1 MQEHLKVAYTKKALE
16 LFAPIPTRKAA
27 AAEETDFTDIAA
39 LVVTVEDESII
50 HDRRVKAFHIPLFL
64 IVHGHEERTDNI
76 LGHVYGMIDT
86 RSLSRP
92 YFERQIEQAASAYE
106 DSLLPPF
113 FKTLK
118 NYVDCGNAQFDCPGH
133 QGGAYFRKHPAG
145 RIFYD
150 FYGENTFR
158 GDLCN
163 ADVAMGDLLIHEGAA
178 LAAQKHAARVFNA
191 DKAYFILNGTSGAN
205 KVVMNALL
213 TPGDLVL
220 YERNNHKS
228 VGYGALIQAGAI
240 PIYLETA
247 RNPFGLI
254 GGVLDHC
261 FNEEYIRML
270 IAERDPRRARMDRP
284 LRAAVIQL
292 GNYDGCIY
300 NARQVVE
307 KIGHLC
313 DYIVF
318 DSAWVGYEQFIPM
331 KKDASP
337 LLLELG
343 PDDPG
348 IFVTQSVHKQQAG
361 FSMTSQIH
369 KKDAHIRGQHR
380 YVPHKRMNNAYMMHA
395 STSPFYQL
403 FAALDMNARIH
414 EGEGGKK
421 LWKDALILGIE
432 LRKEIIKKCHYLKP
446 FLPDTVGNRK
456 WENADTAQIAADRRF
471 WAFSPKAGWH
481 GFKGYGE
488 NQYFLDPMKLMLIT
502 PGIDIPTGTYEDFG
516 IPGTIVAEYLRENRI
531 IPEKCDLNDI
541 LFLLTPAETEE
552 KLHRLLEKLV
562 QFETFI
568 DQDAPMEK
576 VLPQVY
582 DAYETYY
589 KGYTIRKLCQEMHD
603 FYKERNVAALQ
614 QQLFDQNHLPP
625 YAMSPREAEG
635 EYFRG
640 NGELIDLKDAEGRIA
655 LEGALPYPPG
665 ILCIHPGERW
675 TKTAIHYFMDLVDS
689 INALPGFPPEVQG
702 VYVEDGK
709 DGKKHAFG
717 CVLKE

>member
-1 MQEHLKVAYTKKALE
+1 MKQLKIALTA
-16 LFAPIPTRKAA
+16 L
-27 AAEETDFTDIAA
+27 AAESGISQNNWNTVPLEGADLTDVSA
-39 LVVTVEDESII
+39 VVMTSRDEVPPSYDTI
-50 HDRRVKAFHIPLFL
+50 HAFSIPLF
-64 IVHGHEERTDNI
+64 I
-76 LGHVYGMIDT
+76 LDT
-86 RSLSRP
+86 G
-92 YFERQIEQAASAYE
+92 AAAGRNMSAISGTLLPVKEKASWKKRITRAALQYE
-106 DSLLPPF
+106 KELLPPF
-113 FKTLK
+113 FGALMKYTSRK
-118 NYVDCGNAQFDCPGH
+118 NDQYDSPGH
-133 QGGAYFRKHPAG
+133 QSGAFYRKHPSG

-150 FYGENTFR
+150 YYGPNVFR
-158 GDLCN
+158 GDLSSS
-163 ADVAMGDLLIHEGAA
+163 DVDLGDFLIHEGPA
-178 LAAQKHAARVFNA
+178 LSAQKHAARVFHA
-191 DKAYFILNGTSGAN
+191 DKTYFVLNGTSTSN
-205 KVVMNALL
+205 KIVMNAVLA
-213 TPGDLVL
+213 PGDIVL
-220 YERNNHKS
+220 YDRNNHKS
-228 VGYGALIQAGAI
+228 IDLGLILSGAI
-240 PIYLETA
+240 PIYMETA
-247 RNPFGLI
+247 RNAAGSI
-254 GGVLDHC
+254 GGIPEAC
-261 FNEEYIRML
+261 FEEDYIRKL
-270 IAERDPRRARMDRP
+270 VAEKNPEKAKEERP
-284 LRAAVIQL
+284 IRLAVIEL
-292 GNYDGCIY
+292 GTYDGCLY
-300 NARQVVE
+300 NARQVIDR
-307 KIGHLC
+307 IGYLC
-313 DYIVF
+313 DYIFF

-331 KKDASP
+331 MKDASP

-369 KKDAHIRGQHR
+369 KKDAHIRGQQR

-446 FLPDTVGNRK
+446 FLPDIVGNRK

-516 IPGTIVAEYLRENRI
+516 IPGTIVAEYLRENKI

>member
-1 MQEHLKVAYTKKALE
+1 MKQLKIALTA
-16 LFAPIPTRKAA
+16 L
-27 AAEETDFTDIAA
+27 AAESGISQENWQTVPLEGADLTDVSA
-39 LVVTVEDESII
+39 VVMTSRDEVPPSYDTI
-50 HDRRVKAFHIPLFL
+50 HAFAIPLF
-64 IVHGHEERTDNI
+64 I
-76 LGHVYGMIDT
+76 LDT
-86 RSLSRP
+86 G
-92 YFERQIEQAASAYE
+92 AAAGRNMSAISGTLLPVKEKASWKKRITRAALQYE
-106 DSLLPPF
+106 KELLPPF
-113 FKTLK
+113 FGALMKYTSRK
-118 NYVDCGNAQFDCPGH
+118 NDQYDSPGH
-133 QGGAYFRKHPAG
+133 QSGAFYRKHPSG

-150 FYGENTFR
+150 YYGPNVFR
-158 GDLCN
+158 GDLSSS
-163 ADVAMGDLLIHEGAA
+163 DVDLGDFLIHEGPA
-178 LAAQKHAARVFNA
+178 LSAQKHAARVFHA
-191 DKAYFILNGTSGAN
+191 DKTYFVLNGTSTSN
-205 KVVMNALL
+205 KIVMNAVLA
-213 TPGDLVL
+213 PGDTVL
-220 YERNNHKS
+220 YDRNNHKS
-228 VGYGALIQAGAI
+228 IDLGLILSGAI
-240 PIYLETA
+240 PIYMETA
-247 RNPFGLI
+247 RNAAGSI
-254 GGVLDHC
+254 GGIPEAC
-261 FNEEYIRML
+261 FEEDYIRKL
-270 IAERDPRRARMDRP
+270 VAEKDPEKAKEERP
-284 LRAAVIQL
+284 IRLAVIEL
-292 GNYDGCIY
+292 GTYDGCLY
-300 NARQVVE
+300 NARQVIDR
-307 KIGHLC
+307 IGYLC
-313 DYIVF
+313 DYIFF

-331 KKDASP
+331 MKDASP

-369 KKDAHIRGQHR
+369 KKDAHIRGQKR

-516 IPGTIVAEYLRENRI
+516 IPGTIVAEYLRENKI

-582 DAYETYY
+582 DVYETYY
-589 KGYTIRKLCQEMHD
+589 KGYTIRKLCQKMHD

-614 QQLFDQNHLPP
+614 QQLFHQNHLPP

>member
-1 MQEHLKVAYTKKALE
+1 MKQLKIALTALSAESGISQENWKTVPLE
-16 LFAPIPTRKAA
+16 GADLTDVSAVVMTSRDEVPPSYDTIHAFA
-27 AAEETDFTDIAA
+27 
-39 LVVTVEDESII
+39 
-50 HDRRVKAFHIPLFL
+50 IPLF
-64 IVHGHEERTDNI
+64 I
-76 LGHVYGMIDT
+76 LDT
-86 RSLSRP
+86 G
-92 YFERQIEQAASAYE
+92 AAAGRNMSAISGTLLPVKEKASWKKKITRAALQYE
-106 DSLLPPF
+106 KDLLPPF
-113 FKTLK
+113 FGALMKYTSRK
-118 NYVDCGNAQFDCPGH
+118 NDQYDSPGH
-133 QGGAYFRKHPAG
+133 QSGAFYRKHPSG

-150 FYGENTFR
+150 YYGPNVFR
-158 GDLCN
+158 GDLSSS
-163 ADVAMGDLLIHEGAA
+163 DVDLGDFLIHEGPA
-178 LAAQKHAARVFNA
+178 LSAQKHAARVFHA
-191 DKAYFILNGTSGAN
+191 DKTYFVLNGTSTSN
-205 KVVMNALL
+205 KIVMNAVLA
-213 TPGDLVL
+213 PGDIVL
-220 YERNNHKS
+220 YDRNNHKS
-228 VGYGALIQAGAI
+228 IDLGLILSGAI
-240 PIYLETA
+240 PIYMETA
-247 RNPFGLI
+247 RNAAGSI
-254 GGVLDHC
+254 GGIPEAC
-261 FNEEYIRML
+261 FDEDYIRKL
-270 IAERDPRRARMDRP
+270 VAEKNPEKAKEERP
-284 LRAAVIQL
+284 IRLAVIEL
-292 GNYDGCIY
+292 GTYDGCLY
-300 NARQVVE
+300 NARQVIDR
-307 KIGHLC
+307 IGYLC
-313 DYIVF
+313 DYIFF

-331 KKDASP
+331 MKDASP

-369 KKDAHIRGQHR
+369 KKDAHIRGQQR

-446 FLPDTVGNRK
+446 FIPDTVGNRK

-516 IPGTIVAEYLRENRI
+516 IPGTIVAEYLRENKI

-552 KLHRLLEKLV
+552 KLRRLLEKLV

-589 KGYTIRKLCQEMHD
+589 KGYTIRKLCQEMHN

>member
-1 MQEHLKVAYTKKALE
+1 MKYTS
-16 LFAPIPTRKAA
+16 RKN
-27 AAEETDFTDIAA
+27 DQ
-39 LVVTVEDESII
+39 
-50 HDRRVKAFHIPLFL
+50 
-64 IVHGHEERTDNI
+64 
-76 LGHVYGMIDT
+76 Y
-86 RSLSRP
+86 
-92 YFERQIEQAASAYE
+92 
-106 DSLLPPF
+106 DS
-113 FKTLK
+113 
-118 NYVDCGNAQFDCPGH
+118 PGH
-133 QGGAYFRKHPAG
+133 QSGAFYRKHPSG

-150 FYGENTFR
+150 YYGPNVFR
-158 GDLCN
+158 GDLSSS
-163 ADVAMGDLLIHEGAA
+163 DVDLGDFLIHEGPA
-178 LAAQKHAARVFNA
+178 LSAQKHAARVFHA
-191 DKAYFILNGTSGAN
+191 DKTYFVLNGTSTSN
-205 KVVMNALL
+205 KIVMNAVLA
-213 TPGDLVL
+213 PGDIVL
-220 YERNNHKS
+220 YDRNNHKS
-228 VGYGALIQAGAI
+228 IDLGLILSGAI
-240 PIYLETA
+240 PIYMETA
-247 RNPFGLI
+247 RNAAGSI
-254 GGVLDHC
+254 GGIPEAC
-261 FNEEYIRML
+261 FEEDYIRKL
-270 IAERDPRRARMDRP
+270 VAEKNPEKAKEERP
-284 LRAAVIQL
+284 IRLAVIEL
-292 GNYDGCIY
+292 GTYDGCLY
-300 NARQVVE
+300 NARQVIDR
-307 KIGHLC
+307 IGYLC
-313 DYIVF
+313 DYIFF

-331 KKDASP
+331 MKDASP

-369 KKDAHIRGQHR
+369 KKDAHIRGQQR

-516 IPGTIVAEYLRENRI
+516 IPGTIVAEYLRENKI
-531 IPEKCDLNDI
+531 IPEKCDLGDI

-552 KLHRLLEKLV
+552 KLHRLVEKLV

-717 CVLKE
+717 CILKE

>member
-1 MQEHLKVAYTKKALE
+1 MKQLKIALTA
-16 LFAPIPTRKAA
+16 L
-27 AAEETDFTDIAA
+27 AAESGISQENWTTVPLEGTDLTDVSA
-39 LVVTVEDESII
+39 VVMTSRDEVPPSYDTI
-50 HDRRVKAFHIPLFL
+50 HAFSIPLF
-64 IVHGHEERTDNI
+64 I
-76 LGHVYGMIDT
+76 LDT
-86 RSLSRP
+86 GA
-92 YFERQIEQAASAYE
+92 AASRNMSAISGTLLPVKEKASWKKRITRAALQYE
-106 DSLLPPF
+106 KDLLPPF
-113 FKTLK
+113 FGALMKYTSRK
-118 NYVDCGNAQFDCPGH
+118 NDQYDSPGH
-133 QGGAYFRKHPAG
+133 QSGAFYRKHPSG

-150 FYGENTFR
+150 YYGPNVFR
-158 GDLCN
+158 GDLSSS
-163 ADVAMGDLLIHEGAA
+163 DVDLGDFLIHEGPA
-178 LAAQKHAARVFNA
+178 LSAQKHAARVFHA
-191 DKAYFILNGTSGAN
+191 DKTYFVLNGTSTSN
-205 KVVMNALL
+205 KIVMNAVLA
-213 TPGDLVL
+213 PGDIVL
-220 YERNNHKS
+220 YDRNNHKS
-228 VGYGALIQAGAI
+228 IDLGLILSGAI
-240 PIYLETA
+240 PIYMETA
-247 RNPFGLI
+247 RNAAGSI
-254 GGVLDHC
+254 GGIPEAC
-261 FNEEYIRML
+261 FDEDYIRKL
-270 IAERDPRRARMDRP
+270 VAEKDPKKAKEERP
-284 LRAAVIQL
+284 IRLAVIEL
-292 GNYDGCIY
+292 GTYDGCLY
-300 NARQVVE
+300 NARQVIDR
-307 KIGHLC
+307 IGYLC
-313 DYIVF
+313 DYIFF

-331 KKDASP
+331 MKDASP

-516 IPGTIVAEYLRENRI
+516 IPGTIVAEYLRENKI

-614 QQLFDQNHLPP
+614 KQLFDQNHLPP

>member
-1 MQEHLKVAYTKKALE
+1 MSAISGTLLPVKEKASWKKK
-16 LFAPIPTRKAA
+16 ITR
-27 AAEETDFTDIAA
+27 AA
-39 LVVTVEDESII
+39 L
-50 HDRRVKAFHIPLFL
+50 
-64 IVHGHEERTDNI
+64 
-76 LGHVYGMIDT
+76 
-86 RSLSRP
+86 
-92 YFERQIEQAASAYE
+92 QYE
-106 DSLLPPF
+106 KELLPPF
-113 FKTLK
+113 FGALMKYTSRK
-118 NYVDCGNAQFDCPGH
+118 NDQYDSPGH
-133 QGGAYFRKHPAG
+133 QSGAFYRKHPSG

-150 FYGENTFR
+150 YYGPNVFR
-158 GDLCN
+158 GDLSSS
-163 ADVAMGDLLIHEGAA
+163 DVDLGDFLIHEGPA
-178 LAAQKHAARVFNA
+178 LSAQKHAARVFHA
-191 DKAYFILNGTSGAN
+191 DKTYFVLNGTSTSN
-205 KVVMNALL
+205 KIVMNAVLA
-213 TPGDLVL
+213 PGDIVL
-220 YERNNHKS
+220 YDRNNHKS
-228 VGYGALIQAGAI
+228 IDLGLILSGAI
-240 PIYLETA
+240 PIYMETA
-247 RNPFGLI
+247 RNAAGSI
-254 GGVLDHC
+254 GGIPEAC
-261 FNEEYIRML
+261 FDEDYIRKL
-270 IAERDPRRARMDRP
+270 VAEKNPEKAKEERP
-284 LRAAVIQL
+284 IRLAVIEL
-292 GNYDGCIY
+292 GTYDGCLY
-300 NARQVVE
+300 NARQVIDR
-307 KIGHLC
+307 IGYLC
-313 DYIVF
+313 DYIFF

-331 KKDASP
+331 MKDASP

-369 KKDAHIRGQHR
+369 KKDAHIRGQQR

-516 IPGTIVAEYLRENRI
+516 IPGTIVAEYLRENKI

-582 DAYETYY
+582 DTYETYY

>member
-1 MQEHLKVAYTKKALE
+1 MSAISGTLLPVKEKASWKKR
-16 LFAPIPTRKAA
+16 ITR
-27 AAEETDFTDIAA
+27 AA
-39 LVVTVEDESII
+39 L
-50 HDRRVKAFHIPLFL
+50 
-64 IVHGHEERTDNI
+64 
-76 LGHVYGMIDT
+76 
-86 RSLSRP
+86 
-92 YFERQIEQAASAYE
+92 QYE
-106 DSLLPPF
+106 KDLLPPF
-113 FKTLK
+113 FGALMKYTSRK
-118 NYVDCGNAQFDCPGH
+118 NDQYDSPGH
-133 QGGAYFRKHPAG
+133 QSGAFYRKHPSG

-150 FYGENTFR
+150 YYGPNVFR
-158 GDLCN
+158 GDLSSS
-163 ADVAMGDLLIHEGAA
+163 DVDLGDFLIHEGPA
-178 LAAQKHAARVFNA
+178 LSAQKHAARVFHA
-191 DKAYFILNGTSGAN
+191 DKTYFVLNGTSTSN
-205 KVVMNALL
+205 KIVMNAVLA
-213 TPGDLVL
+213 PGDIVL
-220 YERNNHKS
+220 YDRNNHKS
-228 VGYGALIQAGAI
+228 IDLGLILSDAI
-240 PIYLETA
+240 PIYMETA
-247 RNPFGLI
+247 RNAAGSI
-254 GGVLDHC
+254 GGIPEAC
-261 FNEEYIRML
+261 FDEDYIRKL
-270 IAERDPRRARMDRP
+270 VAEKNPEKAKEERP
-284 LRAAVIQL
+284 IRLAVIEL
-292 GNYDGCIY
+292 GTYDGCLY
-300 NARQVVE
+300 NARQVIDR
-307 KIGHLC
+307 IGYLC
-313 DYIVF
+313 DYIFF

-331 KKDASP
+331 MKDASP

-369 KKDAHIRGQHR
+369 KKDAHIRGQQR

-516 IPGTIVAEYLRENRI
+516 IPGTIVAEYLRENKI

>member
-1 MQEHLKVAYTKKALE
+1 MKQLKIALTA
-16 LFAPIPTRKAA
+16 L
-27 AAEETDFTDIAA
+27 AAESGISRENWKTVPLEGADLTDVSA
-39 LVVTVEDESII
+39 VVMTSRDEVPPSYDTI
-50 HDRRVKAFHIPLFL
+50 HAFAIPLF
-64 IVHGHEERTDNI
+64 I
-76 LGHVYGMIDT
+76 LDT
-86 RSLSRP
+86 G
-92 YFERQIEQAASAYE
+92 AAAGRNMSAISGTLLPVKEKASWKKRITRAALQYE
-106 DSLLPPF
+106 KDLLPPF
-113 FKTLK
+113 FGALMKYTSRK
-118 NYVDCGNAQFDCPGH
+118 NDQYDSPGH
-133 QGGAYFRKHPAG
+133 QSGAFYRKHPSG

-150 FYGENTFR
+150 YYGPNVFR
-158 GDLCN
+158 GDLSSS
-163 ADVAMGDLLIHEGAA
+163 DVDLGDFLIHEGPA
-178 LAAQKHAARVFNA
+178 LSAQKHAARVFHA
-191 DKAYFILNGTSGAN
+191 DKTYFVLNGTSTAN
-205 KVVMNALL
+205 KIVMNAVLA
-213 TPGDLVL
+213 PGDIVL
-220 YERNNHKS
+220 YDRNNHKS
-228 VGYGALIQAGAI
+228 IDLGLILSGAI
-240 PIYLETA
+240 PIYMETA
-247 RNPFGLI
+247 RNAAGSI
-254 GGVLDHC
+254 GGIPEAC
-261 FNEEYIRML
+261 FDEDYIRKL
-270 IAERDPRRARMDRP
+270 VAEKNPEKAKEERP
-284 LRAAVIQL
+284 IRLAVIEL
-292 GNYDGCIY
+292 GTYDGCLY
-300 NARQVVE
+300 NARQVIDR
-307 KIGHLC
+307 IGYLC
-313 DYIVF
+313 DYIFF

-331 KKDASP
+331 MKDASP

-369 KKDAHIRGQHR
+369 KKDAHIRGQQR

-432 LRKEIIKKCHYLKP
+432 LRKQIIKKCHYLKP

-502 PGIDIPTGTYEDFG
+502 PGIDIHTGTYEDFG
-516 IPGTIVAEYLRENRI
+516 IPGTIVAEYLRENKI

-552 KLHRLLEKLV
+552 KLHRLLVKLV

-640 NGELIDLKDAEGRIA
+640 KGELIDLKDAEGRIA

>member
-1 MQEHLKVAYTKKALE
+1 MKRLKIAYSDKALE
-16 LFAPIPTRKAA
+16 IFGSIPSRETVNVND
-27 AAEETDFTDIAA
+27 TDFTDVGA
-39 LVVTVEDESII
+39 VVITDTDTDVLKKEMIF
-50 HDRRVKAFHIPLFL
+50 AFHIPVLL
-64 IVHGHEERTDNI
+64 IRTMEGPVADDVI
-76 LGHVYGMIDT
+76 SKVYRVIDLNDT
-86 RSLSRP
+86 DHAFYS
-92 YFERQIEQAASAYE
+92 RQIESAAAHYE
-106 DSLLPPF
+106 DQLLPPF
-113 FKTLK
+113 FKDLEK
-118 NYVDCGNAQFDCPGH
+118 YVENGYSQFDCPGH
-133 QGGAYFRKHPAG
+133 QGGAFFRKHPAG
-145 RIFYD
+145 RAFYD
-150 FYGENTFR
+150 FFGENTFR
-158 GDLCN
+158 ADLCN
-163 ADVAMGDLLIHEGAA
+163 ADVAMGDLLIHEGPA
-178 LAAQKHAARVFNA
+178 LAAQKHAARVYNA
-191 DKAYFILNGTSGAN
+191 DKTYFVLNGTSTSN
-205 KVVMNALL
+205 KVVLNAVL
-213 TPGDLVL
+213 TPGDIVL
-220 YERNNHKS
+220 YDRNNHKS
-228 VGYGALIQAGAI
+228 IDHGALVLAGAT
-240 PIYLETA
+240 PVYLETE
-247 RNPFGLI
+247 RNAFGSI
-254 GGVLDHC
+254 GGIPEHC
-261 FNEEYIRML
+261 FNEDYIRKL
-270 IAERDPRRARMDRP
+270 VAEKNPQKAKEERP
-284 LRAAVIQL
+284 IRLAVIEL
-292 GNYDGCIY
+292 GTYDGCLY
-300 NARQVVE
+300 NARQVIDR
-307 KIGHLC
+307 IGYLC
-313 DYIVF
+313 DYIFF

-331 KKDASP
+331 MKDASP

-369 KKDAHIRGQHR
+369 KKDAHIRGQQR

-516 IPGTIVAEYLRENRI
+516 IPGTIVAEYLRENKI

-562 QFETFI
+562 QLETFI

-589 KGYTIRKLCQEMHD
+589 KGYTIRKLCQKMHD

-675 TKTAIHYFMDLVDS
+675 TRTAIHYFMDLVDS

>member
-1 MQEHLKVAYTKKALE
+1 MKQLKIALTA
-16 LFAPIPTRKAA
+16 L
-27 AAEETDFTDIAA
+27 AAESGISQENWKTVPLEGADLTDVSA
-39 LVVTVEDESII
+39 VVMTSRDEVPPSYDTI
-50 HDRRVKAFHIPLFL
+50 HAFAIPLF
-64 IVHGHEERTDNI
+64 I
-76 LGHVYGMIDT
+76 LDT
-86 RSLSRP
+86 G
-92 YFERQIEQAASAYE
+92 AAAGRNMSAISGTLLPVKEKASWKKKITRAALQYE
-106 DSLLPPF
+106 KDLLPPF
-113 FKTLK
+113 FGALMKYTSRK
-118 NYVDCGNAQFDCPGH
+118 NDQYDSPGH
-133 QGGAYFRKHPAG
+133 QSGAFYRKHPSG

-150 FYGENTFR
+150 YYGPNVFR
-158 GDLCN
+158 GDLSSS
-163 ADVAMGDLLIHEGAA
+163 DVDLGDFLIHEGPA
-178 LAAQKHAARVFNA
+178 LSAQKHAARVFHA
-191 DKAYFILNGTSGAN
+191 DKTYFVLNGTSTSN
-205 KVVMNALL
+205 KIVMNAVLA
-213 TPGDLVL
+213 PGDIVL
-220 YERNNHKS
+220 YDRNNHKS
-228 VGYGALIQAGAI
+228 IDLGLILSGAI
-240 PIYLETA
+240 PIYMETA
-247 RNPFGLI
+247 RNAAGSI
-254 GGVLDHC
+254 GGIPEAC
-261 FNEEYIRML
+261 FDEDYIRKL
-270 IAERDPRRARMDRP
+270 VAEKNPEKAKEERP
-284 LRAAVIQL
+284 IRLAVIEL
-292 GNYDGCIY
+292 GTYDGCLY
-300 NARQVVE
+300 NARQVIDR
-307 KIGHLC
+307 IGYLC
-313 DYIVF
+313 DYIFF

-331 KKDASP
+331 MKDASP

-369 KKDAHIRGQHR
+369 KKDAHIRGQQR

-446 FLPDTVGNRK
+446 FIPDTVGNRK

-502 PGIDIPTGTYEDFG
+502 PGIDIPTDTYEDFG
-516 IPGTIVAEYLRENRI
+516 IPGTIVAEYLRENKI

-552 KLHRLLEKLV
+552 KLHRLVEKLV
-562 QFETFI
+562 QFETYI
-568 DQDAPMEK
+568 DQDTPMEK

-640 NGELIDLKDAEGRIA
+640 RGELIDLKDAEGRIA

>member
-1 MQEHLKVAYTKKALE
+1 MKQLKIALTA
-16 LFAPIPTRKAA
+16 L
-27 AAEETDFTDIAA
+27 AAESGIPQENWKTVPLEGADLTDVSA
-39 LVVTVEDESII
+39 VVMTSRDEVPPSYDTI
-50 HDRRVKAFHIPLFL
+50 HAFAIPLF
-64 IVHGHEERTDNI
+64 I
-76 LGHVYGMIDT
+76 LDT
-86 RSLSRP
+86 G
-92 YFERQIEQAASAYE
+92 AAAGRNMSAISGTLLPVKEKASWKKRITRAALQYE
-106 DSLLPPF
+106 KDLLPPF
-113 FKTLK
+113 FGALMKYTSRK
-118 NYVDCGNAQFDCPGH
+118 NDQYDSPGH
-133 QGGAYFRKHPAG
+133 QSGAFYRKHPSG

-150 FYGENTFR
+150 YYGPNVFR
-158 GDLCN
+158 GDLSSS
-163 ADVAMGDLLIHEGAA
+163 DVDLGDFLIHEGPA
-178 LAAQKHAARVFNA
+178 LSAQKHAARVFHA
-191 DKAYFILNGTSGAN
+191 DKTYFVLNGTSTSN
-205 KVVMNALL
+205 KIVMNAVLA
-213 TPGDLVL
+213 PGDIVL
-220 YERNNHKS
+220 YDRNNHKS
-228 VGYGALIQAGAI
+228 IDLGLILSGAI
-240 PIYLETA
+240 PIYMETA
-247 RNPFGLI
+247 RNAAGSI
-254 GGVLDHC
+254 GGIPEAC
-261 FNEEYIRML
+261 FDEDYIRKL
-270 IAERDPRRARMDRP
+270 VAEKNPEKAKEERP
-284 LRAAVIQL
+284 IRLAVIEL
-292 GNYDGCIY
+292 GTYDGCLY
-300 NARQVVE
+300 NARQVIDR
-307 KIGHLC
+307 IGYLC
-313 DYIVF
+313 DYIFF

-331 KKDASP
+331 MKDASP

-369 KKDAHIRGQHR
+369 KKDAHIRGQQR

-446 FLPDTVGNRK
+446 FLPDIVGNRK

-502 PGIDIPTGTYEDFG
+502 PGINIPTGTYEDFG
-516 IPGTIVAEYLRENRI
+516 IPGTIVAEYLRENKI
-531 IPEKCDLNDI
+531 IPEKCDLGDI

>member
-1 MQEHLKVAYTKKALE
+1 MKQLKIALTALSAESGISQENWKTVPLE
-16 LFAPIPTRKAA
+16 GADL
-27 AAEETDFTDIAA
+27 TDVSA
-39 LVVTVEDESII
+39 VVMTSRDEVPPSYDTI
-50 HDRRVKAFHIPLFL
+50 HAFSIPLF
-64 IVHGHEERTDNI
+64 I
-76 LGHVYGMIDT
+76 LDT
-86 RSLSRP
+86 GT
-92 YFERQIEQAASAYE
+92 AASRNMSAISGTLLPVKEKASWKKRITRAALQYE
-106 DSLLPPF
+106 KELLPPF
-113 FKTLK
+113 FGALMKYTSRK
-118 NYVDCGNAQFDCPGH
+118 NDQYDSPGH
-133 QGGAYFRKHPAG
+133 QSGAFYRKHPSG

-150 FYGENTFR
+150 YYGPNVFR
-158 GDLCN
+158 GDLSSS
-163 ADVAMGDLLIHEGAA
+163 DVDLGDFLIHEGPA
-178 LAAQKHAARVFNA
+178 LSAQKHAARVFHA
-191 DKAYFILNGTSGAN
+191 DKTYFVLNGTSTSN
-205 KVVMNALL
+205 KIVMNAVLA
-213 TPGDLVL
+213 PGDIVL
-220 YERNNHKS
+220 YDRNNHKS
-228 VGYGALIQAGAI
+228 IDLGLILSGAI
-240 PIYLETA
+240 PIYMETA
-247 RNPFGLI
+247 RNAAGSI
-254 GGVLDHC
+254 GGIPEAC
-261 FNEEYIRML
+261 FEEDYIRKL
-270 IAERDPRRARMDRP
+270 VAEKNPEKAKEERP
-284 LRAAVIQL
+284 IRLAVIEL
-292 GNYDGCIY
+292 GTYDGCLY
-300 NARQVVE
+300 NARQVIDR
-307 KIGHLC
+307 IGYLC
-313 DYIVF
+313 DYIFF

-331 KKDASP
+331 MKDASP

-516 IPGTIVAEYLRENRI
+516 IPGTIVAEYLRENKI

-614 QQLFDQNHLPP
+614 QQLFDRNHLPP

-640 NGELIDLKDAEGRIA
+640 NGELIDLKNAEGRIA

>member
-1 MQEHLKVAYTKKALE
+1 MKQLKIALTA
-16 LFAPIPTRKAA
+16 L
-27 AAEETDFTDIAA
+27 AAESGISQDSWKTVPLEGADLTDVSA
-39 LVVTVEDESII
+39 VVMTSRDEVPPSYDTI
-50 HDRRVKAFHIPLFL
+50 HAFSIPLF
-64 IVHGHEERTDNI
+64 I
-76 LGHVYGMIDT
+76 LDT
-86 RSLSRP
+86 GA
-92 YFERQIEQAASAYE
+92 AASRNMSAISGTLLPVKEKASWKKKITRAALQYE
-106 DSLLPPF
+106 KDLLPPF
-113 FKTLK
+113 FGALMKYTSRK
-118 NYVDCGNAQFDCPGH
+118 NDQYDSPGH
-133 QGGAYFRKHPAG
+133 QSGAFYRKHPSG

-150 FYGENTFR
+150 YYGPNVFR
-158 GDLCN
+158 GDLSSS
-163 ADVAMGDLLIHEGAA
+163 DVDLGDFLIHEGPA
-178 LAAQKHAARVFNA
+178 LSAQKHAARVFHA
-191 DKAYFILNGTSGAN
+191 DKTYFVLNGTSTSN
-205 KVVMNALL
+205 KIVMNAVLA
-213 TPGDLVL
+213 PGDIVL
-220 YERNNHKS
+220 YDRNNHKS
-228 VGYGALIQAGAI
+228 IDLGLILSGAI
-240 PIYLETA
+240 PIYMETA
-247 RNPFGLI
+247 RNAAGSI
-254 GGVLDHC
+254 GGIPEAC
-261 FNEEYIRML
+261 FDEDYIRKL
-270 IAERDPRRARMDRP
+270 VAEKNPEKAKEERP
-284 LRAAVIQL
+284 IRLAVIEL
-292 GNYDGCIY
+292 GTYDGCLY
-300 NARQVVE
+300 NARQVIDR
-307 KIGHLC
+307 IGYLC
-313 DYIVF
+313 DYIFF

-331 KKDASP
+331 MKDASP

-369 KKDAHIRGQHR
+369 KKDAHIRGQQR

-516 IPGTIVAEYLRENRI
+516 IPGTIVAEYLRENKI

-552 KLHRLLEKLV
+552 KLHRLVEKLV

>member
-1 MQEHLKVAYTKKALE
+1 M
-16 LFAPIPTRKAA
+16 LFP
-27 AAEETDFTDIAA
+27 
-39 LVVTVEDESII
+39 
-50 HDRRVKAFHIPLFL
+50 IPLF
-64 IVHGHEERTDNI
+64 I
-76 LGHVYGMIDT
+76 LDT
-86 RSLSRP
+86 GA
-92 YFERQIEQAASAYE
+92 AASRNMSAISGTLLPVKEKASWKKRITRAALQYE
-106 DSLLPPF
+106 KDLLPPF
-113 FKTLK
+113 FGTLMKYTSRK
-118 NYVDCGNAQFDCPGH
+118 NDQYDSPGH
-133 QGGAYFRKHPAG
+133 QSGAFYRKHPSG

-150 FYGENTFR
+150 YYGPNVFR
-158 GDLCN
+158 GDLSSS
-163 ADVAMGDLLIHEGAA
+163 DVDLGDFLIHEGPA
-178 LAAQKHAARVFNA
+178 LSAQKHAARVFHA
-191 DKAYFILNGTSGAN
+191 DKTYFVLNGTSTSN
-205 KVVMNALL
+205 KIVMNAVLA
-213 TPGDLVL
+213 PGDIVL
-220 YERNNHKS
+220 YDRNNHKS
-228 VGYGALIQAGAI
+228 IDLGLILSGAI
-240 PIYLETA
+240 PIYMETA
-247 RNPFGLI
+247 RNAAGSI
-254 GGVLDHC
+254 GGIPEAC
-261 FNEEYIRML
+261 FDEDYIRKL
-270 IAERDPRRARMDRP
+270 VAEKDPKKAKEERP
-284 LRAAVIQL
+284 IRLAVIEL
-292 GNYDGCIY
+292 GTYDGCLY
-300 NARQVVE
+300 NARQVIDR
-307 KIGHLC
+307 IGYLC
-313 DYIVF
+313 DYIFF

-331 KKDASP
+331 MKDASP

-516 IPGTIVAEYLRENRI
+516 IPGTIVAEYLRENKI

-568 DQDAPMEK
+568 D
-576 VLPQVY
+576 
-582 DAYETYY
+582 
-589 KGYTIRKLCQEMHD
+589 
-603 FYKERNVAALQ
+603 
-614 QQLFDQNHLPP
+614 
-625 YAMSPREAEG
+625 
-635 EYFRG
+635 
-640 NGELIDLKDAEGRIA
+640 
-655 LEGALPYPPG
+655 
-665 ILCIHPGERW
+665 
-675 TKTAIHYFMDLVDS
+675 
-689 INALPGFPPEVQG
+689 
-702 VYVEDGK
+702 
-709 DGKKHAFG
+709 
-717 CVLKE
+717 

>member
-1 MQEHLKVAYTKKALE
+1 MKQLKIALTALATE
-16 LFAPIPTRKAA
+16 SGISQDNWKTVPLEGADL
-27 AAEETDFTDIAA
+27 TDVSA
-39 LVVTVEDESII
+39 VVMTSRDEVPPSYDTI
-50 HDRRVKAFHIPLFL
+50 HAFSIPLF
-64 IVHGHEERTDNI
+64 I
-76 LGHVYGMIDT
+76 LDT
-86 RSLSRP
+86 GA
-92 YFERQIEQAASAYE
+92 AASRNMSAISGTLLPVKEKASWKKRITRAALQYE
-106 DSLLPPF
+106 KDLLPPF
-113 FKTLK
+113 FGALMKYTSRK
-118 NYVDCGNAQFDCPGH
+118 NDQYDSPGH
-133 QGGAYFRKHPAG
+133 QSGAFYRKHPSG
-145 RIFYD
+145 RIFYNY
-150 FYGENTFR
+150 YGPNVFR
-158 GDLCN
+158 GDLSSS
-163 ADVAMGDLLIHEGAA
+163 DVDLGDFLIHEGPA
-178 LAAQKHAARVFNA
+178 LSAQKHAARVFHA
-191 DKAYFILNGTSGAN
+191 DKTYFVLNGTSTAN
-205 KVVMNALL
+205 KIVMNAVLA
-213 TPGDLVL
+213 PGDIVL
-220 YERNNHKS
+220 YDRNNHKS
-228 VGYGALIQAGAI
+228 IDLGLILSGAI
-240 PIYLETA
+240 PIYMETA
-247 RNPFGLI
+247 RNAAGSI
-254 GGVLDHC
+254 GGIPEAC
-261 FNEEYIRML
+261 FDEDYIRKL
-270 IAERDPRRARMDRP
+270 VAEKNPEKAKEERP
-284 LRAAVIQL
+284 IRLAVIEL
-292 GNYDGCIY
+292 GTYDGCLY
-300 NARQVVE
+300 NARQVIDR
-307 KIGHLC
+307 IGYLC
-313 DYIVF
+313 DYIFF

-331 KKDASP
+331 MKDASP

-369 KKDAHIRGQHR
+369 KKDAHIRGQQR

-516 IPGTIVAEYLRENRI
+516 IPGTIVAEYLRENKI
-531 IPEKCDLNDI
+531 IPEKCDLGDI

>member
-1 MQEHLKVAYTKKALE
+1 MKQLKIALTA
-16 LFAPIPTRKAA
+16 L
-27 AAEETDFTDIAA
+27 AAESDIFQENWKTVPLEGADLTDVSA
-39 LVVTVEDESII
+39 VVMTSRDAVPPSYDTI
-50 HDRRVKAFHIPLFL
+50 HAFSIPLF
-64 IVHGHEERTDNI
+64 I
-76 LGHVYGMIDT
+76 LDT
-86 RSLSRP
+86 GA
-92 YFERQIEQAASAYE
+92 AASRNMSAISGTLLPVKEKASWKKRITRAALQYE
-106 DSLLPPF
+106 KDLLPPF
-113 FKTLK
+113 FGALMKYTSRK
-118 NYVDCGNAQFDCPGH
+118 NDQYDSPGH
-133 QGGAYFRKHPAG
+133 QSGAFYRKHPSG

-150 FYGENTFR
+150 YYGPNVFR
-158 GDLCN
+158 GDLSSS
-163 ADVAMGDLLIHEGAA
+163 DVDLGDFLIHEGPA
-178 LAAQKHAARVFNA
+178 LSAQKHAARVFHA
-191 DKAYFILNGTSGAN
+191 DKTYFVLNGTSTSN
-205 KVVMNALL
+205 KIVMNAVLA
-213 TPGDLVL
+213 PGDIVL
-220 YERNNHKS
+220 YDRNNHKS
-228 VGYGALIQAGAI
+228 IDLGLILSGAI
-240 PIYLETA
+240 PIYMETA
-247 RNPFGLI
+247 RNAAGSI
-254 GGVLDHC
+254 GGIPEAC
-261 FNEEYIRML
+261 FDEDYIRKL
-270 IAERDPRRARMDRP
+270 VAEKNPEKAKEERP
-284 LRAAVIQL
+284 IRLAVIEL
-292 GNYDGCIY
+292 GTYDGCLY
-300 NARQVVE
+300 NARQVIDR
-307 KIGHLC
+307 IGYLC
-313 DYIVF
+313 DYIFF

-331 KKDASP
+331 MKDASP

-369 KKDAHIRGQHR
+369 KKDAHICGQQR

-516 IPGTIVAEYLRENRI
+516 IPGTIVAEYLRENKI

-552 KLHRLLEKLV
+552 KLHRLVEKLV

-640 NGELIDLKDAEGRIA
+640 KGELIDLKDAEGRIA

>member
-1 MQEHLKVAYTKKALE
+1 MDLG
-16 LFAPIPTRKAA
+16 
-27 AAEETDFTDIAA
+27 DF
-39 LVVTVEDESII
+39 
-50 HDRRVKAFHIPLFL
+50 
-64 IVHGHEERTDNI
+64 
-76 LGHVYGMIDT
+76 
-86 RSLSRP
+86 
-92 YFERQIEQAASAYE
+92 
-106 DSLLPPF
+106 
-113 FKTLK
+113 
-118 NYVDCGNAQFDCPGH
+118 
-133 QGGAYFRKHPAG
+133 
-145 RIFYD
+145 
-150 FYGENTFR
+150 
-158 GDLCN
+158 
-163 ADVAMGDLLIHEGAA
+163 LIHEGPA
-178 LAAQKHAARVFNA
+178 LSAQKHAARVFHA
-191 DKAYFILNGTSGAN
+191 DKTYFVLNGTSTSN
-205 KVVMNALL
+205 KIVMNAVLA
-213 TPGDLVL
+213 PGDIVL
-220 YERNNHKS
+220 YDRNNHKS
-228 VGYGALIQAGAI
+228 IDLGLILSGAI

-247 RNPFGLI
+247 RNAAGSI
-254 GGVLDHC
+254 GGIPEAC
-261 FNEEYIRML
+261 FDEDYIRKL
-270 IAERDPRRARMDRP
+270 VAEKNSEKAKEERP
-284 LRAAVIQL
+284 IRLAVIEL
-292 GNYDGCIY
+292 GTYDGCLY
-300 NARQVVE
+300 NARQVIDR
-307 KIGHLC
+307 IGYLC
-313 DYIVF
+313 DYIFF

-331 KKDASP
+331 MKDASP

-369 KKDAHIRGQHR
+369 KKDAHIRGQQR

-516 IPGTIVAEYLRENRI
+516 IPGTIVAEYLRENKI
-531 IPEKCDLNDI
+531 IPEKCDLGDI

>member
-1 MQEHLKVAYTKKALE
+1 MDLG
-16 LFAPIPTRKAA
+16 
-27 AAEETDFTDIAA
+27 DF
-39 LVVTVEDESII
+39 
-50 HDRRVKAFHIPLFL
+50 
-64 IVHGHEERTDNI
+64 
-76 LGHVYGMIDT
+76 
-86 RSLSRP
+86 
-92 YFERQIEQAASAYE
+92 
-106 DSLLPPF
+106 
-113 FKTLK
+113 
-118 NYVDCGNAQFDCPGH
+118 
-133 QGGAYFRKHPAG
+133 
-145 RIFYD
+145 
-150 FYGENTFR
+150 
-158 GDLCN
+158 
-163 ADVAMGDLLIHEGAA
+163 LIHEGPA
-178 LAAQKHAARVFNA
+178 LSAQKHAARVFHA
-191 DKAYFILNGTSGAN
+191 DKTYFVLNGTSTSN
-205 KVVMNALL
+205 KIVMNAVLA
-213 TPGDLVL
+213 PGDIVL
-220 YERNNHKS
+220 YDRNNHKS
-228 VGYGALIQAGAI
+228 IDLGLILSGAI
-240 PIYLETA
+240 PIYMETA
-247 RNPFGLI
+247 RNAAGSI
-254 GGVLDHC
+254 GGIPEAC
-261 FNEEYIRML
+261 FDEDYIRKL
-270 IAERDPRRARMDRP
+270 VAEKNPEKAKEERP
-284 LRAAVIQL
+284 IRLAVIEL
-292 GNYDGCIY
+292 GTYDGCLY
-300 NARQVVE
+300 NARQVIDR
-307 KIGHLC
+307 IGYLC
-313 DYIVF
+313 DYIFF

-331 KKDASP
+331 MKDASP

-369 KKDAHIRGQHR
+369 KKDAHIRGQQR

-516 IPGTIVAEYLRENRI
+516 IPGTIVAEYLRENKI

-552 KLHRLLEKLV
+552 KLRRLLEKLV

-640 NGELIDLKDAEGRIA
+640 RGELIDLKDAEGRIA

>member
-1 MQEHLKVAYTKKALE
+1 MSAISGTLLPVKEKASWKKK
-16 LFAPIPTRKAA
+16 ITR
-27 AAEETDFTDIAA
+27 AA
-39 LVVTVEDESII
+39 L
-50 HDRRVKAFHIPLFL
+50 
-64 IVHGHEERTDNI
+64 
-76 LGHVYGMIDT
+76 
-86 RSLSRP
+86 
-92 YFERQIEQAASAYE
+92 QYE
-106 DSLLPPF
+106 KELLPPF
-113 FKTLK
+113 FGALMKYTSRK
-118 NYVDCGNAQFDCPGH
+118 NDQYDSPGH
-133 QGGAYFRKHPAG
+133 QSGAFYRKHPSG

-150 FYGENTFR
+150 YYGPNVFR
-158 GDLCN
+158 GDLSSS
-163 ADVAMGDLLIHEGAA
+163 DVDLGDFLIHEGPA
-178 LAAQKHAARVFNA
+178 LSAQKHAARVFHA
-191 DKAYFILNGTSGAN
+191 DKTYFVLNGTSTSN
-205 KVVMNALL
+205 KIVMNAVLA
-213 TPGDLVL
+213 PGDIVL
-220 YERNNHKS
+220 YDRNNHKS
-228 VGYGALIQAGAI
+228 IDLGLILSGAI
-240 PIYLETA
+240 PIYMETA
-247 RNPFGLI
+247 RNAAGSI
-254 GGVLDHC
+254 GGIPEAC
-261 FNEEYIRML
+261 FDEDYIRKL
-270 IAERDPRRARMDRP
+270 VAEKNPEKAKEERP
-284 LRAAVIQL
+284 IRLAVIEL
-292 GNYDGCIY
+292 GTYDGCLY
-300 NARQVVE
+300 NARQVIDR
-307 KIGHLC
+307 IGYLC
-313 DYIVF
+313 DYIFF

-331 KKDASP
+331 MKDASP

-369 KKDAHIRGQHR
+369 KKDAHIRGQQR

-516 IPGTIVAEYLRENRI
+516 IPGTIVAEYLRENKI

-582 DAYETYY
+582 DTYETYY

-655 LEGALPYPPG
+655 LEGALPYPPASSASTPENG
-665 ILCIHPGERW
+665 GPKPPSITSW
-675 TKTAIHYFMDLVDS
+675 TW
-689 INALPGFPPEVQG
+689 
-702 VYVEDGK
+702 
-709 DGKKHAFG
+709 
-717 CVLKE
+717 

>member
-1 MQEHLKVAYTKKALE
+1 M
-16 LFAPIPTRKAA
+16 
-27 AAEETDFTDIAA
+27 
-39 LVVTVEDESII
+39 
-50 HDRRVKAFHIPLFL
+50 
-64 IVHGHEERTDNI
+64 
-76 LGHVYGMIDT
+76 
-86 RSLSRP
+86 
-92 YFERQIEQAASAYE
+92 
-106 DSLLPPF
+106 
-113 FKTLK
+113 
-118 NYVDCGNAQFDCPGH
+118 
-133 QGGAYFRKHPAG
+133 
-145 RIFYD
+145 
-150 FYGENTFR
+150 FR
-158 GDLCN
+158 GDLSSS
-163 ADVAMGDLLIHEGAA
+163 DVDLGDFLIHEGPA
-178 LAAQKHAARVFNA
+178 LSAQKHAARVFHA
-191 DKAYFILNGTSGAN
+191 DKTYFVLNGTSTSN
-205 KVVMNALL
+205 KIVMNAVLA
-213 TPGDLVL
+213 PGDIVL
-220 YERNNHKS
+220 YDRNNHKS
-228 VGYGALIQAGAI
+228 IDLGLILSGAI
-240 PIYLETA
+240 PIYMETA
-247 RNPFGLI
+247 RNAAGSI
-254 GGVLDHC
+254 GGIPEAC
-261 FNEEYIRML
+261 FDEDYIRKLVAEKDPEKANEERPIRL
-270 IAERDPRRARMDRP
+270 
-284 LRAAVIQL
+284 AVIEL
-292 GNYDGCIY
+292 GTYDGCLY
-300 NARQVVE
+300 NARQVIDR
-307 KIGHLC
+307 IGYLC
-313 DYIVF
+313 DYIFF

-331 KKDASP
+331 MKDASP

-369 KKDAHIRGQHR
+369 KKDAHIRGQQR

-516 IPGTIVAEYLRENRI
+516 IPGTIVAEYLRENKI
-531 IPEKCDLNDI
+531 IPEKCDLGDI

>member
-1 MQEHLKVAYTKKALE
+1 MKQLKIALTA
-16 LFAPIPTRKAA
+16 L
-27 AAEETDFTDIAA
+27 AAESGISQENWKTVPLEGADLTDVSA
-39 LVVTVEDESII
+39 VVMTSRDEVPPSYDTI
-50 HDRRVKAFHIPLFL
+50 HAFSIPLF
-64 IVHGHEERTDNI
+64 I
-76 LGHVYGMIDT
+76 LDT
-86 RSLSRP
+86 G
-92 YFERQIEQAASAYE
+92 AAAGRNMSAISGTLLPVKEKASWKKRITRAALQYE
-106 DSLLPPF
+106 KDLLPPF
-113 FKTLK
+113 FGALMKYTSRK
-118 NYVDCGNAQFDCPGH
+118 NDQYDSPGH
-133 QGGAYFRKHPAG
+133 QSGAFYRKHPSG

-150 FYGENTFR
+150 YYGPNVFR
-158 GDLCN
+158 GDLSSS
-163 ADVAMGDLLIHEGAA
+163 DVDLGDFLIHEGPA
-178 LAAQKHAARVFNA
+178 LAAQKHAARVFHA
-191 DKAYFILNGTSGAN
+191 DKTYFVLNGTSTSN
-205 KVVMNALL
+205 KIVMNAVLA
-213 TPGDLVL
+213 PGDIVL
-220 YERNNHKS
+220 YDRNNHKS
-228 VGYGALIQAGAI
+228 IDLGLILSGAI
-240 PIYLETA
+240 PIYMETA
-247 RNPFGLI
+247 RNAAGSI
-254 GGVLDHC
+254 GGIPEAC
-261 FNEEYIRML
+261 FDEDCIRKLVAEKNPEKAKEERPIRL
-270 IAERDPRRARMDRP
+270 
-284 LRAAVIQL
+284 AVIEL
-292 GNYDGCIY
+292 GTYDGCLY
-300 NARQVVE
+300 NVRQVIDR
-307 KIGHLC
+307 IGYLC
-313 DYIVF
+313 DYIFF

-331 KKDASP
+331 MKDASP

-446 FLPDTVGNRK
+446 FLPDTMGNRK

-516 IPGTIVAEYLRENRI
+516 IPGTIVAEYLRENKI

-614 QQLFDQNHLPP
+614 QQLFDRNHLPP

-640 NGELIDLKDAEGRIA
+640 NGELIDLKNAEGRIA

>member
-1 MQEHLKVAYTKKALE
+1 MKQLKIALTALATESGISQENWKTVPLE
-16 LFAPIPTRKAA
+16 GADL
-27 AAEETDFTDIAA
+27 TDVSA
-39 LVVTVEDESII
+39 VVMTSRDEVPPSYDTI
-50 HDRRVKAFHIPLFL
+50 HAFSIPLF
-64 IVHGHEERTDNI
+64 I
-76 LGHVYGMIDT
+76 LDT
-86 RSLSRP
+86 G
-92 YFERQIEQAASAYE
+92 AAAGRNMSAISGTLLPVKEKAFWKKRITRAALQYE
-106 DSLLPPF
+106 KDLLPPF
-113 FKTLK
+113 FGALMKYTSRK
-118 NYVDCGNAQFDCPGH
+118 NDQYDSPGH
-133 QGGAYFRKHPAG
+133 QSGAFYRKHPSG

-150 FYGENTFR
+150 YYGPNVFR
-158 GDLCN
+158 GDLSSS
-163 ADVAMGDLLIHEGAA
+163 DVDLGDFLIHEGPA
-178 LAAQKHAARVFNA
+178 LSAQKHAARVFHA
-191 DKAYFILNGTSGAN
+191 DKTYFVLNGTSTSN
-205 KVVMNALL
+205 KIVMNAVLA
-213 TPGDLVL
+213 PGDIVL
-220 YERNNHKS
+220 YDRNNHKS
-228 VGYGALIQAGAI
+228 IDLGLILSGAI
-240 PIYLETA
+240 PIYMETA
-247 RNPFGLI
+247 RNAAGSI
-254 GGVLDHC
+254 GGIPEAC
-261 FNEEYIRML
+261 FDEDYIRKL
-270 IAERDPRRARMDRP
+270 VAEKNPEKAKEERP
-284 LRAAVIQL
+284 IRLAVIEL
-292 GNYDGCIY
+292 GTYDGCLY
-300 NARQVVE
+300 NARQVIDR
-307 KIGHLC
+307 IGYLC
-313 DYIVF
+313 DYIFF

-331 KKDASP
+331 MKDASP

-502 PGIDIPTGTYEDFG
+502 PGIDIPTGSYEDFG
-516 IPGTIVAEYLRENRI
+516 IPGTIVAEYLRENKI

-582 DAYETYY
+582 GAYETYY

-655 LEGALPYPPG
+655 LESALPYPPG

>member
-1 MQEHLKVAYTKKALE
+1 MKQLKIALTALATESGISQENWKTVPLE
-16 LFAPIPTRKAA
+16 GADL
-27 AAEETDFTDIAA
+27 TDVST
-39 LVVTVEDESII
+39 VVMTSRDEVPPSYDTI
-50 HDRRVKAFHIPLFL
+50 HAFSIPLF
-64 IVHGHEERTDNI
+64 I
-76 LGHVYGMIDT
+76 LDT
-86 RSLSRP
+86 G
-92 YFERQIEQAASAYE
+92 AAAGRNMSAISGTLLPVKEKASWKKKITRAALQYE
-106 DSLLPPF
+106 KDLLPPF
-113 FKTLK
+113 FGALMKYTSRK
-118 NYVDCGNAQFDCPGH
+118 NDQYDSPGH
-133 QGGAYFRKHPAG
+133 QSGAFYRKHPSG

-150 FYGENTFR
+150 YYGPNVFR
-158 GDLCN
+158 GDLSSS
-163 ADVAMGDLLIHEGAA
+163 DVDLGDFLIHEGPA
-178 LAAQKHAARVFNA
+178 LSAQKHAARVFHA
-191 DKAYFILNGTSGAN
+191 DKTYFVLNGTSTAN
-205 KVVMNALL
+205 KIVMNAVLA
-213 TPGDLVL
+213 PGDIVL
-220 YERNNHKS
+220 YDRNNHKS
-228 VGYGALIQAGAI
+228 IDLGLILSGAI
-240 PIYLETA
+240 PIYMETA
-247 RNPFGLI
+247 RNAAGSI
-254 GGVLDHC
+254 GGIPEAC
-261 FNEEYIRML
+261 FDEDYIRKL
-270 IAERDPRRARMDRP
+270 VAEKDPEKAREERP
-284 LRAAVIQL
+284 IRLAVIEL
-292 GNYDGCIY
+292 GTYDGCLY
-300 NARQVVE
+300 NARQVIDR
-307 KIGHLC
+307 IGYLC
-313 DYIVF
+313 DYIFF

-331 KKDASP
+331 MKDASP

-369 KKDAHIRGQHR
+369 KKDAHIRGQQR

-456 WENADTAQIAADRRF
+456 WENADTAQIAADHRF

-516 IPGTIVAEYLRENRI
+516 IPGTIVAEYLRENKI

-552 KLHRLLEKLV
+552 KLRRLLEKLV

-675 TKTAIHYFMDLVDS
+675 TKTAIHYFMNLVDS

>member
-1 MQEHLKVAYTKKALE
+1 MKQLKIALTALATESGISQENWKTVPLE
-16 LFAPIPTRKAA
+16 GADL
-27 AAEETDFTDIAA
+27 TDVSA
-39 LVVTVEDESII
+39 VVMTSRDEVPPSYDTI
-50 HDRRVKAFHIPLFL
+50 HAFSIPLF
-64 IVHGHEERTDNI
+64 I
-76 LGHVYGMIDT
+76 LDT
-86 RSLSRP
+86 GA
-92 YFERQIEQAASAYE
+92 AASRNMSAISGTLLPVKEKASWKKKITRAALQYE
-106 DSLLPPF
+106 KDLLPPF
-113 FKTLK
+113 FGALMKYTSRK
-118 NYVDCGNAQFDCPGH
+118 NDQYDSPGH
-133 QGGAYFRKHPAG
+133 QSGAFYRKHPSG

-150 FYGENTFR
+150 YYGPNVFR
-158 GDLCN
+158 GDLSSS
-163 ADVAMGDLLIHEGAA
+163 DVDLGDFLIHEGPA
-178 LAAQKHAARVFNA
+178 LSAQKHAARVFHA
-191 DKAYFILNGTSGAN
+191 DKTYFVLNGTSTSN
-205 KVVMNALL
+205 KIVMNAVLA
-213 TPGDLVL
+213 PGDIVL
-220 YERNNHKS
+220 YDRNNHKS
-228 VGYGALIQAGAI
+228 IDLGLILSGAI
-240 PIYLETA
+240 PIYMETA
-247 RNPFGLI
+247 RNAAGSI
-254 GGVLDHC
+254 GGIPEAC
-261 FNEEYIRML
+261 FDEDYIRKL
-270 IAERDPRRARMDRP
+270 VAEKNPEKAKEERP
-284 LRAAVIQL
+284 IRLAVIEL
-292 GNYDGCIY
+292 GTYDGCLY
-300 NARQVVE
+300 NARQVIDR
-307 KIGHLC
+307 IGYLC
-313 DYIVF
+313 DYIFF

-331 KKDASP
+331 MKDASP

-369 KKDAHIRGQHR
+369 KKDAHIRGQQR

-502 PGIDIPTGTYEDFG
+502 PGIDIPTGSYEDFG
-516 IPGTIVAEYLRENRI
+516 IPGTIVAEYLRENKI

-589 KGYTIRKLCQEMHD
+589 KGYTIRKLCQKMHD

-614 QQLFDQNHLPP
+614 QQLFDQNYLPP

-709 DGKKHAFG
+709 DGKKHAFA

>member
-1 MQEHLKVAYTKKALE
+1 MTSRDEVPPSYDTIHA
-16 LFAPIPTRKAA
+16 FA
-27 AAEETDFTDIAA
+27 
-39 LVVTVEDESII
+39 
-50 HDRRVKAFHIPLFL
+50 IPLF
-64 IVHGHEERTDNI
+64 I
-76 LGHVYGMIDT
+76 LDT
-86 RSLSRP
+86 G
-92 YFERQIEQAASAYE
+92 AAAGRNMSAISGTLLPVKEKASWKKRITRAALQYE
-106 DSLLPPF
+106 KDLLPPF
-113 FKTLK
+113 FGALMKYTSRK
-118 NYVDCGNAQFDCPGH
+118 NDQYDSPGH
-133 QGGAYFRKHPAG
+133 QSGAFYRKHPSG

-150 FYGENTFR
+150 YYGPNVFR
-158 GDLCN
+158 GDLSSS
-163 ADVAMGDLLIHEGAA
+163 DVDLGDFLIHEGPA
-178 LAAQKHAARVFNA
+178 LSAQKHAARVFHA
-191 DKAYFILNGTSGAN
+191 DKTYFVLNGTSTSN
-205 KVVMNALL
+205 KIVMNAVLA
-213 TPGDLVL
+213 PGDIVL
-220 YERNNHKS
+220 YDRNNHKS
-228 VGYGALIQAGAI
+228 IDLGLILSGAI
-240 PIYLETA
+240 PIYMETA
-247 RNPFGLI
+247 RNAAGSI
-254 GGVLDHC
+254 GGIPEAC
-261 FNEEYIRML
+261 FEEDYIRKL
-270 IAERDPRRARMDRP
+270 VAEKDPEKAKEERP
-284 LRAAVIQL
+284 IRLAVIEL
-292 GNYDGCIY
+292 GTYDGCLY
-300 NARQVVE
+300 NARQVIDR
-307 KIGHLC
+307 IGYLC
-313 DYIVF
+313 DYIFF

-331 KKDASP
+331 MKDASP

-369 KKDAHIRGQHR
+369 KKDAHIRGQQR

-432 LRKEIIKKCHYLKP
+432 LRKKIIKKYHYLKP

-516 IPGTIVAEYLRENRI
+516 IPGTIVAEYLRENKI
-531 IPEKCDLNDI
+531 IPEKCDLGDI

-562 QFETFI
+562 QLETFI

>member
-1 MQEHLKVAYTKKALE
+1 MKYTS
-16 LFAPIPTRKAA
+16 RKN
-27 AAEETDFTDIAA
+27 DQ
-39 LVVTVEDESII
+39 
-50 HDRRVKAFHIPLFL
+50 
-64 IVHGHEERTDNI
+64 
-76 LGHVYGMIDT
+76 Y
-86 RSLSRP
+86 
-92 YFERQIEQAASAYE
+92 
-106 DSLLPPF
+106 DS
-113 FKTLK
+113 
-118 NYVDCGNAQFDCPGH
+118 PGH
-133 QGGAYFRKHPAG
+133 QSGAFYRKHPSG

-150 FYGENTFR
+150 YYGPNVFR
-158 GDLCN
+158 GDLSSS
-163 ADVAMGDLLIHEGAA
+163 DVDLGDFLIHEGPA
-178 LAAQKHAARVFNA
+178 LSAQKHAARVFHA
-191 DKAYFILNGTSGAN
+191 DKTYFVLNGTSTSN
-205 KVVMNALL
+205 KIVMNAVLA
-213 TPGDLVL
+213 PGDIVL
-220 YERNNHKS
+220 YDRNNHKS
-228 VGYGALIQAGAI
+228 IDLGLILSGAI
-240 PIYLETA
+240 PIYMETA
-247 RNPFGLI
+247 RNAAGSI
-254 GGVLDHC
+254 GGIPEAC
-261 FNEEYIRML
+261 FDEDYIRKL
-270 IAERDPRRARMDRP
+270 VAEKNPEKAKEERP
-284 LRAAVIQL
+284 IRLAVIEL
-292 GNYDGCIY
+292 GTYDGCLY
-300 NARQVVE
+300 NARQVIDR
-307 KIGHLC
+307 IGYLC
-313 DYIVF
+313 DYIFF

-331 KKDASP
+331 MKDASP

-369 KKDAHIRGQHR
+369 KKDAHIRGQQR

-516 IPGTIVAEYLRENRI
+516 IPGTIVAEYLRENKV

-562 QFETFI
+562 QFETYI

>member
-1 MQEHLKVAYTKKALE
+1 MKYTS
-16 LFAPIPTRKAA
+16 RKN
-27 AAEETDFTDIAA
+27 DQ
-39 LVVTVEDESII
+39 
-50 HDRRVKAFHIPLFL
+50 
-64 IVHGHEERTDNI
+64 
-76 LGHVYGMIDT
+76 Y
-86 RSLSRP
+86 
-92 YFERQIEQAASAYE
+92 
-106 DSLLPPF
+106 DS
-113 FKTLK
+113 
-118 NYVDCGNAQFDCPGH
+118 PGH
-133 QGGAYFRKHPAG
+133 QSGAFYRKHPSG

-150 FYGENTFR
+150 YYGPNVFR
-158 GDLCN
+158 GDLSSS
-163 ADVAMGDLLIHEGAA
+163 DVDLGDFLIHEGPA
-178 LAAQKHAARVFNA
+178 LSAQKHAARVFHA
-191 DKAYFILNGTSGAN
+191 DKTYFVLNGTSTSN
-205 KVVMNALL
+205 KIVMNAVLA
-213 TPGDLVL
+213 PGDIVL
-220 YERNNHKS
+220 YDRNNHKS
-228 VGYGALIQAGAI
+228 IDLGLILSGAI
-240 PIYLETA
+240 PIYMETA
-247 RNPFGLI
+247 RNAAGSI
-254 GGVLDHC
+254 GGIPEAC
-261 FNEEYIRML
+261 FEEDYIRKL
-270 IAERDPRRARMDRP
+270 VAEKNPEKAKEERP
-284 LRAAVIQL
+284 IRLAVIEL
-292 GNYDGCIY
+292 GTYDGCLY
-300 NARQVVE
+300 NARQVIDR
-307 KIGHLC
+307 IGYLC
-313 DYIVF
+313 DYIFF

-331 KKDASP
+331 MKDASP

-369 KKDAHIRGQHR
+369 KKDAHIRGQQR

-446 FLPDTVGNRK
+446 FLPDIVGNRK

-516 IPGTIVAEYLRENRI
+516 IPGTIVAEYLRENKI
-531 IPEKCDLNDI
+531 IPEKCDLGDI

-552 KLHRLLEKLV
+552 KLHRLVEKLV

-589 KGYTIRKLCQEMHD
+589 KDYTIRKLCQKMHD

>member
-1 MQEHLKVAYTKKALE
+1 MK
-16 LFAPIPTRKAA
+16 
-27 AAEETDFTDIAA
+27 
-39 LVVTVEDESII
+39 
-50 HDRRVKAFHIPLFL
+50 
-64 IVHGHEERTDNI
+64 G
-76 LGHVYGMIDT
+76 
-86 RSLSRP
+86 
-92 YFERQIEQAASAYE
+92 
-106 DSLLPPF
+106 PPF
-113 FKTLK
+113 PPR
-118 NYVDCGNAQFDCPGH
+118 NIQPG
-133 QGGAYFRKHPAG
+133 Y
-145 RIFYD
+145 
-150 FYGENTFR
+150 
-158 GDLCN
+158 L
-163 ADVAMGDLLIHEGAA
+163 
-178 LAAQKHAARVFNA
+178 VFHA
-191 DKAYFILNGTSGAN
+191 DKTYFVLNGTSTSN
-205 KVVMNALL
+205 KIVMNAVLA
-213 TPGDLVL
+213 PGDIVL
-220 YERNNHKS
+220 YDRNNHKS
-228 VGYGALIQAGAI
+228 IDLGLILSGAI
-240 PIYLETA
+240 PIYMETA
-247 RNPFGLI
+247 RNAAGSI
-254 GGVLDHC
+254 GGIPEAC
-261 FNEEYIRML
+261 FDEDYIRKL
-270 IAERDPRRARMDRP
+270 VAEKNPEKAKEERP
-284 LRAAVIQL
+284 IRLAVIEL
-292 GNYDGCIY
+292 GTYDGCLY
-300 NARQVVE
+300 NARQVIDR
-307 KIGHLC
+307 IGYLC
-313 DYIVF
+313 DYIFF

-331 KKDASP
+331 MKDASP

-369 KKDAHIRGQHR
+369 KKDAHIRGQQR

-502 PGIDIPTGTYEDFG
+502 PGIDIPTGSYEDFG
-516 IPGTIVAEYLRENRI
+516 IPGTIVAEYLRENKI
-531 IPEKCDLNDI
+531 IPEKCDLGDI

-665 ILCIHPGERW
+665 ILCIHPGEQW